1 MRLFMK
7 NKINKKQEYINK
19 ETLPVTISITKNS
32 RKSKSKGRL
41 NNKDGY
47 EITAINLNKSYN

>member
-1 MRLFMK
+1 MK

-41 NNKDGY
+41 NSKDGY